1 MKGGKEML
9 KLFDKAKLITLK
21 EGGMSNRE
29 VAREMNINR
38 KTVNKYWNEYKN
50 NLKKLSEVKDIKE
63 KRKIQEEILKRP
75 QYNTEG
81 RMKRKLTPDFY
92 DELNTSDSEVCYQ
105 EFSGFSVD
113 DIKKLRSIIG
123 KHVYNKEE
131 EGKIRLII
139 EN

>member
-21 EGGMSNRE
+21 EGGMSNRK

-92 DELNTSDSEVCYQ
+92 DELKNILEEEDKK
-105 EFSGFSVD
+105 
-113 DIKKLRSIIG
+113 KKLLG
-123 KHVYNKEE
+123 TNKQCLTKVQIHNKLKEKGFNSVGE
-131 EGKIRLII
+131 VPRL
-139 EN
+139 